1 MEKTMKRL
9 LVAAALAMGIGNA
22 GASIIISLGGVVPDI
37 QPGLW
42 DWTYNAVL
50 QPDQNMRA
58 DAVSGDFFTIYDVPG
73 LLSSAFGGDLNAS
86 VAGRTFTKTEQLIG
100 LNPPGTAIPDDP
112 TIPNITVRLTGGGD
126 VVPVAGSGPVQLGA
140 LIIRSSTNLPVEA
153 NYGALAQQKSNLA
166 DTANV
171 GSVLVPA
178 SAVPE
183 PGSVTLML
191 VGLVA
196 LGAAA
201 FRRRQAD

>member
-1 MEKTMKRL
+1 MKRL
-9 LVAAALAMGIGNA
+9 LVAAMLAMGIGNA
-22 GASIIISLGGVVPDI
+22 GASIIVSLGGVVPDI
-37 QPGLW
+37 QPGIW

-73 LLSSAFGGDLNAS
+73 LVSSAFGGDLNAA
-86 VAGRTFTKTEQLIG
+86 VAGRTFTKTEQLLG
-100 LNPPGTAIPDDP
+100 VDPLGTGIPDDP

-126 VVPVAGSGPVQLGA
+126 IVPVAGSGPIQLGS
-140 LIIRSSTNLPVEA
+140 LIIHSNSNLPAPTEA
-153 NYGALAQQKSNLA
+153 NYGAFAQQKSNLG
-166 DTANV
+166 DTANI

-178 SAVPE
+178 AAVPE